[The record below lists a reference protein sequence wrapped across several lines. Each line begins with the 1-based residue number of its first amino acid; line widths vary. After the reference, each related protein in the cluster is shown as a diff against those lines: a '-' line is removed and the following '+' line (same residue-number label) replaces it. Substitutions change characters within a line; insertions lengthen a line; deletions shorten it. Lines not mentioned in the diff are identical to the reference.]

1 MRQKNAA
8 TDADFLGMCADRS
21 SKDGRLTRDNSG
33 NIVMFTQP
41 IAVISEFLGVL
52 RKRNHRRKRVGSRLV
67 RPDQADIKEDN
78 FTLSIA
84 WNHQLSGAN

>member
-1 MRQKNAA
+1 
-8 TDADFLGMCADRS
+8 MCADRS